1 VVAVDKGKLFLSI
14 LTCIKELMNKCY
26 NEKMIKTLK
35 DIIFLILSQL
45 IDHDSN
51 TVFYIITMTLNL
63 KPYATSKEMI
73 TFCLCGSIGLF
84 AIARNIIR
92 MHRYHKM
99 FRSVGEALQKYRHN
113 FAEI

>member
-1 VVAVDKGKLFLSI
+1 
-14 LTCIKELMNKCY
+14 MNKCY
-26 NEKMIKTLK
+26 NENSDKNTKGYIPIMYFL
-35 DIIFLILSQL
+35 IFLILSQL